1 MLPPAATVGNPL
13 DYTSMLWDEPERLA
27 RVTEA
32 VGSDPGI
39 GQLLLL
45 FDEPEGLSASARAG
59 WDQVRRSLVAGA
71 ERAGADPLLASTVPD
86 LLPER
91 SALELAEHGIAA
103 LAGLSEAIRCVSALR
118 APRPSPQRLR
128 EIAEAAARRRGDGD
142 GDWLGEAE
150 SKGLLA
156 EAGIPVPRFGAVA
169 DADAAVA
176 LAAELGGPV
185 AIKLSGPELRHKSEA
200 GALALGLE
208 GGDAVRAACER
219 LLSLPEAE
227 GAGLLVEEMVGG
239 EAELIVA
246 ARADGV
252 VPALVVGL
260 GGIWAEALDDVAIV
274 PLPASPERVEAALR
288 GLRAA
293 PLLTGGRGGAELDL
307 GAAATLGS
315 RLGELLLDQGLD
327 LVEVNPALLG
337 VEGCVAVDAV
347 ARRG

>member
-1 MLPPAATVGNPL
+1 M
-13 DYTSMLWDEPERLA
+13 
-27 RVTEA
+27 
-32 VGSDPGI
+32 
-39 GQLLLL
+39 
-45 FDEPEGLSASARAG
+45 
-59 WDQVRRSLVAGA
+59 
-71 ERAGADPLLASTVPD
+71 
-86 LLPER
+86 
-91 SALELAEHGIAA
+91 
-103 LAGLSEAIRCVSALR
+103 
-118 APRPSPQRLR
+118 
-128 EIAEAAARRRGDGD
+128 
-142 GDWLGEAE
+142 
-150 SKGLLA
+150 
-156 EAGIPVPRFGAVA
+156 PRFGTAA

-176 LAAELGGPV
+176 LADELGGPV
-185 AIKLSGPELRHKSEA
+185 AIKLSAPGLRHKSEA